1 MTIAIK
7 KLSPAK
13 INLFLEVK
21 NKRIDGYHDIQSL
34 MTFCDFGD
42 TLSVSKSKDFR
53 IKLDGPFSSSLINKE
68 NLIQK
73 TVKKLEDLFQRKF
86 NVEVVLKKNL
96 PIASGM
102 AGGSSN
108 AATFIACVKEIFRLE
123 EVDGFN
129 ELLLSLGADVP
140 FCYNGKTAL
149 VTGIGENIKF
159 TKNLKE
165 YFVLLVNPKIEVST
179 KEIFNNINFKDISY
193 KEDKV
198 ILSNLIKLEFF
209 KDRSNHLENYAIK
222 QFKIIG
228 EILSYLSKIKG
239 SVLSRMTGSGAT
251 CFALFDCI
259 EDLEEAEYLT
269 TKRFKDCWIKSTK
282 LKNNIKDKTCIK
294 Y

>member
-1 MTIAIK
+1 LTIAIK

-21 NKRIDGYHDIQSL
+21 NKRNDGYHDIQSL

-42 TLSVSKSKDFR
+42 KLCVSKSKDFR
-53 IKLDGPFSSSLINKE
+53 IKLDGPFSGSLINKE

-73 TVKKLEDLFQRKF
+73 TVKKLENLFERKF

-108 AATFIACVKEIFRLE
+108 AATFIRCLKEIFKLE

-269 TKRFKDCWIKSTK
+269 TKRFKDCWIKSTR

>member
-1 MTIAIK
+1 MTITIT

-21 NKRIDGYHDIQSL
+21 NRRNDGYHDIQSL

-42 TLSVSKSKDFR
+42 MLCVSKSNDFR

-68 NLIQK
+68 NLIHR
-73 TVKKLEDLFQRKF
+73 TLKKLEDLFERNF

-108 AATFIACVKEIFRLE
+108 AATFITCVKEIFKLE

-159 TKNLKE
+159 TENLRE
-165 YFVLLVNPKIEVST
+165 YFVLLVNPKIAVST
-179 KEIFNNINFKDISY
+179 KEIFNNFHFKDISH
-193 KEDKV
+193 KEDKI

-209 KDRSNHLENYAIK
+209 KERSNHLENYAIK

-228 EILSYLSKIKG
+228 EILSFLSKIKG

-251 CFALFDCI
+251 CFALFDCV

>member
-1 MTIAIK
+1 MTNSIT

-21 NKRIDGYHDIQSL
+21 SKRDNGYHNIESL
-34 MTFCDFGD
+34 MTFCNFGD
-42 TLSVSKSKDFR
+42 IICVSESTDFK
-53 IKLDGPFSSSLINKE
+53 IKLEGPFSSSLINKE
-68 NLIQK
+68 NLIQRS
-73 TVKKLEDLFQRKF
+73 VKKLEDLFERNF

-108 AATFIACVKEIFRLE
+108 AATFIACIKEIFKLE

-149 VTGIGENIKF
+149 VTGIGENLKF
-159 TKNLKE
+159 TKRLKE
-165 YFVLLVNPKIEVST
+165 YFVLLVNPNIEVST
-179 KEIFNNINFKDISY
+179 KEIFNNINLKEISSKKDQI
-193 KEDKV
+193 
-198 ILSNLIKLEFF
+198 ILSNLINLEFF
-209 KDRSNHLENYAIK
+209 KYRSNHLENYAIK
-222 QFKIIG
+222 QFNIIG

-239 SVLSRMTGSGAT
+239 SVLTRMTGSGAT

-259 EDLEEAEYLT
+259 EELQEAEYLT
-269 TKRFKDCWIKSTK
+269 TKKFKDCWIKSTK

>member
-1 MTIAIK
+1 MTITVT

-13 INLFLEVK
+13 LNLFLEVK
-21 NKRIDGYHDIQSL
+21 NKRNDGYHDIQSL

-53 IKLDGPFSSSLINKE
+53 IKLDGPFSGSLINKE

-73 TVKKLEDLFQRKF
+73 TVKKLENLFERKF

-108 AATFIACVKEIFRLE
+108 AATFIRCVKEIFKLE

-159 TKNLKE
+159 TKKVKE

-193 KEDKV
+193 KKDTI

-228 EILSYLSKIKG
+228 EILSFLSKIKG

-269 TKRFKDCWIKSTK
+269 TKRFKDCWIKSTR
-282 LKNNIKDKTCIK
+282 LKNNIKD
-294 Y
+294 

>member
-1 MTIAIK
+1 MTNSIT

-21 NKRIDGYHDIQSL
+21 SKRDNGYHNIESL
-34 MTFCDFGD
+34 MTFCNFGD
-42 TLSVSKSKDFR
+42 IICVSESTDFK
-53 IKLDGPFSSSLINKE
+53 IKLEGPFSSSLINKE
-68 NLIQK
+68 NLIQRS
-73 TVKKLEDLFQRKF
+73 VKKLEDLFERNF

-108 AATFIACVKEIFRLE
+108 AATFIACIKEIFKLE

-149 VTGIGENIKF
+149 VTGIGENLKF
-159 TKNLKE
+159 TKRLKE
-165 YFVLLVNPKIEVST
+165 YFVLLVNPNIEVST
-179 KEIFNNINFKDISY
+179 KEIFNNINLKEISSKKDQI
-193 KEDKV
+193 
-198 ILSNLIKLEFF
+198 ILSNLINLEFF
-209 KDRSNHLENYAIK
+209 KYRSNHLENYAIK
-222 QFKIIG
+222 QFNIIG

-239 SVLSRMTGSGAT
+239 SVLTRMTGSGAT

-282 LKNNIKDKTCIK
+282 LKNNIKDKTCIR

>member
-1 MTIAIK
+1 MTLSIT

-21 NKRIDGYHDIQSL
+21 SKRDDGYHDIQSL

-42 TLSVSKSKDFR
+42 ILCVSKSDNFN
-53 IKLDGPFSSSLINKE
+53 IKLEGPFSSSLANKE
-68 NLIQK
+68 NLIYS
-73 TVKKLEDLFQRKF
+73 TVIKLEDLFERSF
-86 NVEVVLKKNL
+86 NVEVILKKNL

-108 AATFIACVKEIFRLE
+108 AATFIACVKEIFELD
-123 EVDGFN
+123 EVEGFN

-140 FCYNGKTAL
+140 FCYKGKTAL
-149 VTGIGENIKF
+149 VTGIGEHIKY
-159 TKNLKE
+159 TKKLRE

-179 KEIFNNINFKDISY
+179 KEIFNNIDFKDISY
-193 KEDKV
+193 KRGNINISNV
-198 ILSNLIKLEFF
+198 INLECF
-209 KDRSNHLENYAIK
+209 KNRSNHLEKYAVK

-228 EILSYLSKIKG
+228 DILSYLSNIKG
-239 SVLSRMTGSGAT
+239 NVLSRMTGSGAT
-251 CFALFDCI
+251 CFALFDYI
-259 EDLEEAEYLT
+259 EDLEKAEYLT
-269 TKRFKDCWIKSTK
+269 KKKFKDCWVKSSK

>member
-1 MTIAIK
+1 MTVSVT

-21 NKRIDGYHDIQSL
+21 SKRDDGYHEIQSL
-34 MTFCDFGD
+34 MTFCDYGD
-42 TLSVSKSKDFR
+42 MVCVSKANDFKIR
-53 IKLDGPFSSSLINKE
+53 LEGPYASFLANKE
-68 NLIQK
+68 NLIHRA
-73 TVKKLEDLFQRKF
+73 VKKLEELFKRKF
-86 NVEVVLKKNL
+86 NVEVTLKKNL

-108 AATFIACVKEIFRLE
+108 AATFIACIKEIFKLD

-140 FCYNGKTAL
+140 FCYSGKTAL

-193 KEDKV
+193 KKDTI

>member
-1 MTIAIK
+1 MTITIT

-108 AATFIACVKEIFRLE
+108 AATFIRCVKEIFKLE

-159 TKNLKE
+159 TKKVKE
-165 YFVLLVNPKIEVST
+165 YFVLLVNPNIEVST

-193 KEDKV
+193 KEDKI

-259 EDLEEAEYLT
+259 EELEEAEYLT

>member
-1 MTIAIK
+1 MITTIT

-21 NKRIDGYHDIQSL
+21 NKRNDGYHDIQSL

-42 TLSVSKSKDFR
+42 KLCVSKSKDFR
-53 IKLDGPFSSSLINKE
+53 IKLDGPFSGSLINKE

-73 TVKKLEDLFQRKF
+73 TVKKLENLFERKF

-108 AATFIACVKEIFRLE
+108 AATFITCVKEIFRLE

-159 TKNLKE
+159 NIYGWMIQEKE
-165 YFVLLVNPKIEVST
+165 LLQTP
-179 KEIFNNINFKDISY
+179 
-193 KEDKV
+193 
-198 ILSNLIKLEFF
+198 
-209 KDRSNHLENYAIK
+209 
-222 QFKIIG
+222 
-228 EILSYLSKIKG
+228 
-239 SVLSRMTGSGAT
+239 
-251 CFALFDCI
+251 
-259 EDLEEAEYLT
+259 
-269 TKRFKDCWIKSTK
+269 
-282 LKNNIKDKTCIK
+282 
-294 Y
+294 

>member
-1 MTIAIK
+1 M
-7 KLSPAK
+7 
-13 INLFLEVK
+13 
-21 NKRIDGYHDIQSL
+21 
-34 MTFCDFGD
+34 
-42 TLSVSKSKDFR
+42 
-53 IKLDGPFSSSLINKE
+53 
-68 NLIQK
+68 
-73 TVKKLEDLFQRKF
+73 
-86 NVEVVLKKNL
+86 
-96 PIASGM
+96 
-102 AGGSSN
+102 
-108 AATFIACVKEIFRLE
+108 
-123 EVDGFN
+123 
-129 ELLLSLGADVP
+129 LLSLGADVP

-159 TKNLKE
+159 TKKVKE
-165 YFVLLVNPKIEVST
+165 YFVLLVNPNIEVST
-179 KEIFNNINFKDISY
+179 KEIFNNFHFKDISH
-193 KEDKV
+193 KEDKI

-259 EDLEEAEYLT
+259 EELEEAEYLT
-269 TKRFKDCWIKSTK
+269 TKRFKNCWIKSTK

>member
-86 NVEVVLKKNL
+86 NVEVVLKKKL

>member
-1 MTIAIK
+1 MTVSVT

-21 NKRIDGYHDIQSL
+21 SKRDDGYHEIQSL
-34 MTFCDFGD
+34 MTFCDYGD
-42 TLSVSKSKDFR
+42 MVCVSKANDFKIR
-53 IKLDGPFSSSLINKE
+53 LEGPYASFLANKE
-68 NLIQK
+68 NLIHRA
-73 TVKKLEDLFQRKF
+73 VKKLEELFKRKF
-86 NVEVVLKKNL
+86 NVEVTLKKNL

-108 AATFIACVKEIFRLE
+108 AATFIACIKEIFKLD

-140 FCYNGKTAL
+140 FCYSGKTAL

-179 KEIFNNINFKDISY
+179 KEIFNNINFKDIPF
-193 KEDKV
+193 KEDKI

-209 KDRSNHLENYAIK
+209 KDRFNHLENYAIR

-228 EILSYLSKIKG
+228 EILSHLSKIKG

>member
-1 MTIAIK
+1 MTITIT

-73 TVKKLEDLFQRKF
+73 TVKKLENLFERKF

-108 AATFIACVKEIFRLE
+108 AATFIRCVKEIFKLE

-209 KDRSNHLENYAIK
+209 KDRSNHLENHAIK

-269 TKRFKDCWIKSTK
+269 TKRFKDCWIKSTR